1 MTEIPSAN
9 KQAFMPHPISL
20 NICGTGTLSCSLPF
34 PYTMPAKKSR
44 SLGNAGPETLDHD
57 GNEDIEQPR
66 RSTRQTVQKQVVV
79 PAVLGGLAGKSTKS
93 PTLQVSW
100 LYLTPTNRRC
110 WHRKSGLSG
119 LFHAREQKGRRLL
132 WVSYLTHS
140 LPPRNQMWTNH
151 RKHRGQR
158 KRIESLEIQVQDGW
172 LALQVEDDRVVA
184 QEKANAI
191 IRRTSSAH
199 KSNSEMY
206 MEEADNSKDL
216 GGTLE
221 NPELVGDEEEK
232 GEDSSGAESAGE
244 DEAIKDKEV
253 CESYCARTA
262 AHCILLTECA

>member
-1 MTEIPSAN
+1 LHAS
-9 KQAFMPHPISL
+9 PISL
-20 NICGTGTLSCSLPF
+20 TICGTGTLSCSLPF

-44 SLGNAGPETLDHD
+44 SLANAGPETLDHD
-57 GNEDIEQPR
+57 GTEDIEQPR

-93 PTLQVSW
+93 PTSRGRKVGHQIQLTLQVSW

-110 WHRKSGLSG
+110 WHRKRGLSD

-140 LPPRNQMWTNH
+140 LPPRNQM
-151 RKHRGQR
+151 

-221 NPELVGDEEEK
+221 NPELVGDKEEK

>member
-9 KQAFMPHPISL
+9 KQAFTPHPISL
-20 NICGTGTLSCSLPF
+20 TICGTGTLSC
-34 PYTMPAKKSR
+34 
-44 SLGNAGPETLDHD
+44 PETLDHD
-57 GNEDIEQPR
+57 GTEDIEQPR

-93 PTLQVSW
+93 PTSRGRKVGHQIQLTLQVSW

-110 WHRKSGLSG
+110 WHRKSGLSD

-140 LPPRNQMWTNH
+140 LPPRNQMRTNH
-151 RKHRGQR
+151 RKHRGHLNGHLR
-158 KRIESLEIQVQDGW
+158 RRIESLEIQVQDGW